1 MLDESLNGLR
11 GIPPE
16 PVFDLHVGRCFL
28 ERVHLMTTKRGGV
41 STEQKTAAE
50 RIEEAKQ
57 LYETINETLST
68 VLELVRAGDFKDI
81 DLMPK
86 QMTRLTDAI
95 AEVRKKEAEF
105 NDKHG
110 TGLAEGEIDFDDLR
124 REIGCRLGRIRKCC
138 RS

>member
-1 MLDESLNGLR
+1 
-11 GIPPE
+11 
-16 PVFDLHVGRCFL
+16 
-28 ERVHLMTTKRGGV
+28 MTTLSGGV
-41 STEQKTAAE
+41 TTDQKSAAE
-50 RIEEAKQ
+50 RIQEAKQ
-57 LYETINETLST
+57 LYETIGETLST

-105 NDKHG
+105 NDRHG
-110 TGLAEGEIDFDDLR
+110 TGLAEGDIDFNDLR

-138 RS
+138 QS